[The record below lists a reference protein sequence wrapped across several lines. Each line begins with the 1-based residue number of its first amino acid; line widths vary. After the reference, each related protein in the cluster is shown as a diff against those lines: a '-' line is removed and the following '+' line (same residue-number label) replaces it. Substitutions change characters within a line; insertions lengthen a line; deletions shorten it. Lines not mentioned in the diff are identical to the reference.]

1 MVPML
6 DAELIAFGLTAR
18 EAQVYLTLLRLG
30 EAPASVIAKRS
41 GLPRLSAY
49 SILDKLSKK
58 CLLNFYEKRRKRF
71 YRVNPPHSFLKY
83 CDDQIASIQ
92 AKRSR
97 VEGIFPKLCSYSA
110 QEEWGEGVEGR
121 LSFIR
126 DRNLFKN
133 RSVNALKS
141 ANTWMVFHDGLLWP
155 LISEIQSRSTLMPQC
170 LIPFSEKRRVADFD
184 CSLQV
189 RCFPNALLG
198 GDVNI
203 MLLGFTVMFVI
214 EDSAD
219 FFAVEIENKNVAI
232 QLRMLFSFL
241 WKVDFFDGL

>member
-1 MVPML
+1 ML

-97 VEGIFPKLCSYSA
+97 LEGLLPKLCSYSA
-110 QEEWGEGVEGR
+110 REEWGEGR
-121 LSFIR
+121 LSFIN
-126 DRNLFKN
+126 DRILFKN

-141 ANTWMVFHDGLLWP
+141 ANSWMVFHDGLLWP

-170 LIPFSEKRRVADFD
+170 LIPFSEKGRLSDFD
-184 CSLQV
+184 GSLLV
-189 RCFPNALLG
+189 RCFPSALLG
-198 GDVNI
+198 GVVNI
-203 MLLGFTVMFVI
+203 MVLGATVMFVV
-214 EDSAD
+214 EDSVD
-219 FFAVEIENKNVAI
+219 FFAVEIENMKVAT
-232 QLRMLFSFL
+232 QLRSLFSFL
-241 WKVDFFDGL
+241 WKVDFFEGL